1 MAAFS
6 QESQDLLGNGGSFDR
21 PSCRVH
27 GSNVGDTL
35 QQYTDIATL
44 MTFIEPGH
52 PSSREQWWKAATEQ
66 GAAKMVVK
74 EIKSWSDNYLIRR
87 GKDVIA
93 VPLPRKTVG
102 HVSLSLS
109 GAEMSV

>member
-1 MAAFS
+1 MAAALIGLHAECKVPMS
-6 QESQDLLGNGGSFDR
+6 GTPYNNTPQ
-21 PSCRVH
+21 
-27 GSNVGDTL
+27 
-35 QQYTDIATL
+35 DIATL